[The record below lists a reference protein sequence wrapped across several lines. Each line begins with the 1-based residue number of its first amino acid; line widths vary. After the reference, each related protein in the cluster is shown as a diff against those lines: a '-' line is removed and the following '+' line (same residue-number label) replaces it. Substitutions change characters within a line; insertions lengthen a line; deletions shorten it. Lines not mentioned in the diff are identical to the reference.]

1 MIRRWLE
8 VSALLWFYGTS
19 AAQLETCTH
28 CQHHPFEGVKGLVGI
43 QRPSTRGGTLKGVI
57 ILGTF
62 LDPSHLSSILAV
74 HKVERMELG
83 ENPAGLGLSR

>member
-1 MIRRWLE
+1 M
-8 VSALLWFYGTS
+8 
-19 AAQLETCTH
+19 
-28 CQHHPFEGVKGLVGI
+28 VGI

>member
-1 MIRRWLE
+1 MVGGLCPS
-8 VSALLWFYGTS
+8 VVLWHFG
-19 AAQLETCTH
+19 CTARDM
-28 CQHHPFEGVKGLVGI
+28 HPLPASSLCPLEGVKGLVGI